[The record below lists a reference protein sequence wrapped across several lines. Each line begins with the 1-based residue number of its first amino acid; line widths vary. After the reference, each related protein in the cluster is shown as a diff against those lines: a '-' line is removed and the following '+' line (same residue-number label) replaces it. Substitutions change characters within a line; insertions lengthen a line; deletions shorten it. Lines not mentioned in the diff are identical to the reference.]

1 MTQQAFK
8 KLKQK
13 LPTGWP
19 ELIAEKAEVSKSTVY
34 KVLDGK
40 RKNPK
45 VINVAIQMAAE
56 ESQKNNEQEKCLNAL
71 LK

>member
-13 LPTGWP
+13 LPPRWP
-19 ELIAEKAEVSKSTVY
+19 ELIAEKAEVSKSTVF

-40 RKNPK
+40 RTNPK
-45 VINVAIQMAAE
+45 VLNIAIDMASK
-56 ESQKNNEQEKCLNAL
+56 ESQKNNDQLKRIEAL
-71 LK
+71 